1 MGSVTAE
8 GLYEYKIIDKNQL
21 QQIKALTSY
30 ISALFPDRAKT
41 WAAWKLQTPD
51 KNKATQDLV
60 LQYLLS
66 GQTTSH
72 QFDITYHGTMDHAMG
87 KTKDKSGSSKEED
100 PKEGFWRQVQSGKGG
115 DDSTLNLLVKKGTM
129 SVDGKF
135 YGATPGPDQNCSLG
149 DYLTKSG
156 VGYMV
161 KNPKAI
167 TFGDVKISTDSFN
180 DVMVNVNSGAYV
192 VTLPV
197 KDGKVLVEA
206 VEVFSDFNDE
216 LKRSGLQP
224 GSAEY

>member
-1 MGSVTAE
+1 
-8 GLYEYKIIDKNQL
+8 
-21 QQIKALTSY
+21 
-30 ISALFPDRAKT
+30 
-41 WAAWKLQTPD
+41 
-51 KNKATQDLV
+51 
-60 LQYLLS
+60 
-66 GQTTSH
+66 
-72 QFDITYHGTMDHAMG
+72 MDHAMG

-197 KDGKVLVEA
+197 KDGKVWVEA

-224 GSAEY
+224 GSAEYQRKA